1 MLIKNCRLVTSKE
14 IIAADVLIE
23 GEKIARI
30 GKGLKSD
37 YTIDAKNKLVIPG
50 LVDIHTHMRDFEQSY
65 KEDFFSGSSAALAG
79 GVTTFVDMPN
89 SSPPVIDSKTFQ
101 RRLEVASKK
110 SLVDFGLN
118 FGITAGN
125 LEESKKAAPVACKIY
140 MNGAL
145 GEINEK
151 TLAQAI
157 KECNRVA
164 VHAETGTDGEPR
176 AEEEAVRKVCSLAA
190 RFKKYVHICHIS
202 CRSSLNYLNEYTTC
216 EVTPHHLLLTEKE
229 LKEQGDIARVNPPLR
244 MQADTRALWAAL
256 KSGRINAVASD
267 HAPHEASEKEEDA
280 LAGIPNLDVMLKL
293 FLTLVNGKK
302 ITVNELVRWMC
313 ENPAKIFGIKNKGE
327 IKVGSDADLVILS
340 MGEKSKIDVDE
351 FYSKAKYSPFEGR
364 TTVGSIDRVILRG
377 KVAFEEGD
385 MLVKRGHG
393 KLISLY
399 PYPFCG

>member
-1 MLIKNCRLVTSKE
+1 MLVKNCRLVTPRE
-14 IIAADVLIE
+14 IIFADVLIE
-23 GEKIARI
+23 GEKIAAI
-30 GKGLKSD
+30 GKGLKSGEV
-37 YTIDAKNKLVIPG
+37 IDAKNNFVIPS
-50 LVDIHTHMRDFEQSY
+50 LVDIHAHMRDFEQSY

-89 SSPPVIDSKTFQ
+89 SLPPVTDSKTFQ
-101 RRLEVASKK
+101 RRLDVASKK

-125 LEESKKAAPVACKIY
+125 LEESKKVAPAACKIY
-140 MNGAL
+140 MNGTL

-157 KECNRVA
+157 KECKVA
-164 VHAETGTDGEPR
+164 VHASTDGEPK

-190 RFKKYVHICHIS
+190 NFKKRVHICHIS
-202 CRSSLNYLNEYTTC
+202 CRNSLDYLNEYTTC
-216 EVTPHHLLLTEKE
+216 EVTPHHLLLT
-229 LKEQGDIARVNPPLR
+229 GDIARVNPPLR
-244 MQADTRALWAAL
+244 TRADTRVLWAAL

-280 LAGIPNLDVMLKL
+280 LAGIPNLDVMLRL
-293 FLTLVNGKK
+293 FLTLVNERK
-302 ITVNELVRWMC
+302 ITIQELARWMS

-327 IKVGSDADLVILS
+327 IKVGSDADLVILN
-340 MGEKSKIDVDE
+340 MDEKGKIDVDE
-351 FYSKAKYSPFEGR
+351 FYSKAKYSPFEGW
-364 TTVGSIDRVILRG
+364 TTAGNIDRVILRG
-377 KVAFEEGD
+377 KVAFEEGEI
-385 MLVKRGHG
+385 LVKRGYG